1 MGDLAW
7 LGLGSVMWLGVG
19 VLASRAGF
27 HQGPGE
33 DRIFAGRRAKAASTR

>member
-7 LGLGSVMWLGVG
+7 LGLGSVMWLGAG

-27 HQGPGE
+27 RQGPGE
-33 DRIFAGRRAKAASTR
+33 GRTFAGRRAKAAGTR